1 MKKKYKV
8 SGSTLFYEVHNVM
21 LSPFR
26 TLRPITEQDISK
38 VDIVRLYPG
47 GNRIFSFLL
56 VFNIAEQIK
65 LDEL

>member
-21 LSPFR
+21 FSPFR
-26 TLRPITEQDISK
+26 NLRPITIQDISRL
-38 VDIVRLYPG
+38 DLVRLYPG
-47 GNRIFSFLL
+47 GDPIFSFLL

-65 LDEL
+65 LDEI